1 MAGERG
7 AKLYQLDTENPLR
20 FSHENP
26 SVIVLYDQYLEK
38 PLSHKA
44 HELLHTDHTAW
55 AMASEKTK
63 NRFNKV

>member
-7 AKLYQLDTENPLR
+7 AKLYSLDKKNPLR

-26 SVIVLYDQYLEK
+26 SVLALYDQYLEK

-44 HELLHTDHTAW
+44 HQLLHTDHTGW
-55 AMASEKTK
+55 EMPS
-63 NRFNKV
+63 